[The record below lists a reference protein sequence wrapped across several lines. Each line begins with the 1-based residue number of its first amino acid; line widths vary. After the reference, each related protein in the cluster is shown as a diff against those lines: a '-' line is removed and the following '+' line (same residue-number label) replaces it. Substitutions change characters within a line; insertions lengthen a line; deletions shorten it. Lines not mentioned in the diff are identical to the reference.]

1 MVTALDVN
9 PNKLIKSVAVSLE
22 KEGLEKPKFIGYV
35 KTGCHA
41 ERPPEQA
48 NFWYIRLASL
58 LRQAYVR
65 GKIGVNRLRRHYGGR
80 KSHKVRP
87 EHFRPAGGNTVRKG
101 MQVLEKA
108 GYLVKAPDGKGRV
121 LTSKGRKLLDSAA
134 KEVGR

>member
-9 PNKLIKSVAVSLE
+9 PNKLIKNVAVKLE
-22 KEGLEKPKFIGYV
+22 KEGLEKPKFVGYV

-48 NFWYIRLASL
+48 NFWYMRLASL

-65 GKIGVNRLRRHYGGR
+65 GTVGVNRLRRHYGGR
-80 KSHKVRP
+80 KEHTVKP
-87 EHFRPAGGNTVRKG
+87 AHFRPAGGNTIRKG

-108 GYLVKAPDGKGRV
+108 GYMAKAPDGKGRV
-121 LTSKGRKLLDSAA
+121 LTAKGRKLLDNAA
-134 KEVGR
+134 KEVAK